1 MLKKIRKHW
10 KKIVAVVLIL
20 ILFSTP
26 TLWQYRYHIKNLLSI
41 RLSNTIELEETEPL
55 LAMFSFKDI
64 NQSQLIE
71 KSVHY
76 KIKLANSSEISIT
89 RDDIK
94 DINNPSVPLIFTIE
108 TWGVNG
114 YLSFKRDEMEFLH
127 QGKYDKL
134 IQEFCVS
141 VIGDRPNVYF
151 RLNPE
156 IEVSSITFPWQ
167 GHLLSYQKAFEHLS
181 NLTNS
186 FAPQVQHIFGG
197 AGYPGVLEYYPDG
210 DILDVASIVVSPQS
224 EKPLNYYPKYT
235 SAYYNLFRRL
245 HRMRFLDKPIFV
257 FGSSANDRQSIT
269 QNLFDSIKNLV
280 YSEREHIY
288 SNANF
293 ITQKSTLKTAYD
305 HAFEFGL
312 YDPNDL
318 LNTETSVS
326 TEHLFVDFTSLYDGE
341 FEKRFQSVLLRD
353 HNVIV
358 TFEPFRNPLGT
369 DDSNVLDNILK
380 KAYDK
385 EIEQLYAIISK
396 TSKKVYLRFGHE
408 MEIPITRYP
417 WQSQDPI
424 LYIKAFRYFMSY
436 KEVLPSH
443 IKRVWGPA
451 GDRGSIEFWPGSDVV
466 DVVSIAIY
474 GLPDKNITD
483 PNKQLSFESIFKT
496 KKRRIRFLDQPIFI
510 TEFGVKGPEAY
521 QKKWLEGAAK
531 TLKNESQVIG
541 ANYFNMSDTP
551 KAWGDI
557 EPPNWSIS
565 KENLNHFINTL
576 HKE

>member
-1 MLKKIRKHW
+1 MLKKILKHW
-10 KKIVAVVLIL
+10 KKIAGVILIL

-26 TLWQYRYHIKNLLSI
+26 TLWQYRYHLKNLLTI
-41 RLSNTIELEETEPL
+41 RLSNTIELEEAEIL

-64 NQSQLIE
+64 NQSHLIE

-76 KIKLANSSEISIT
+76 KIKLANSSQISIT
-89 RDDIK
+89 KDDIK

-114 YLSFKRDEMEFLH
+114 YLSFKRDEMESLY

-210 DILDVASIVVSPQS
+210 DLVDVASIVVSAQS

-235 SAYYNLFRRL
+235 SVYYNLFRRL
-245 HRMRFLDKPIFV
+245 HRLRFLDRPIFV

-269 QNLFDSIKNLV
+269 QNMFDSIKNLV

-288 SNANF
+288 SDVNF
-293 ITQKSTLKTAYD
+293 ITSKSTSKTAND
-305 HAFEFGL
+305 HVFEFGL

-318 LNTETSVS
+318 LNTESSVS

-341 FEKRFQSVLLRD
+341 FEKRFKSVLLRD

-358 TFEPFRNPLGT
+358 TFEPFRNPLGK
-369 DDSNVLDNILK
+369 DDSTVLDNILNK
-380 KAYDK
+380 VYDE
-385 EIEQLYAIISK
+385 EIEQLYSIILQ

-424 LYIKAFRYFMSY
+424 QYIKSFRYFMSHQDS
-436 KEVLPSH
+436 LPSN

-565 KENLNHFINTL
+565 KESLNHFINTL